1 MMCRKNLAE
10 IIYRTACAEDLER
23 TYEIFVA
30 ATNELNVRR
39 RLPLVQYNGKAPS
52 RSLAFRR
59 HVLVHDAKR
68 YWVAEDRDSGMLIG
82 FGIATLRESLWYL
95 AALHV
100 WPGYQNQGIGRRL
113 LELCL
118 SPANSPGSQTFITIS
133 DSTNPD
139 SNALYAKHG
148 IYQYMPLLGL
158 EGRVP
163 AQLDD
168 KTQLRAMSF
177 TLNGAPRT
185 ILAELDRH
193 VLGVERW
200 TDHTMWLTQPD
211 LTGYLFSEDERVV
224 GYGYVSIAGGVGPL
238 AVMDSTFT
246 QPALSLCLQHL
257 QKKGAQEAAFKIP
270 SSNHAGVGYL
280 LKLGF
285 RLHTILL
292 CDASQLFGHLEH
304 YLVSVGEALF

>member
-1 MMCRKNLAE
+1 MADIN
-10 IIYRTACAEDLER
+10 YRTACAEDLER

-30 ATNELNVRR
+30 ATNELNVRQH
-39 RLPLVQYNGKAPS
+39 LPLIKYNGKAPS

-59 HVLVHDAKR
+59 HVLAHDAKR
-68 YWVAEDRDSGMLIG
+68 YWVAEDRDSGTLIG
-82 FGIATLRESLWYL
+82 FSIATQRESLWYL

-100 WPGYQNQGIGRRL
+100 LPGYQNQGIGRRL

-118 SPANSPGSQTFITIS
+118 SPENSPGTKSFIVIS
-133 DSTNPD
+133 DSTNPN
-139 SNALYAKHG
+139 SNGLYAKHG

-163 AQLDD
+163 APLDV
-168 KTQLRAMSF
+168 KTQLRAVSF

-185 ILAELDRH
+185 MLAELDRH

-211 LTGYLFSEDERVV
+211 LTGYLFSQHERVV
-224 GYGYVSIAGGVGPL
+224 GYGYVSTAGGVGPL
-238 AVMDSTFT
+238 AVMESTFM

-257 QKKGAQEAAFKIP
+257 QKQGAQEASFKIP

-285 RLHTILL
+285 RLRTILL
-292 CDASQLFGHLEH
+292 CDASQPFGHLEH

>member
-1 MMCRKNLAE
+1 MAE
-10 IIYRTACAEDLER
+10 IIYRMARAEDLER
-23 TYEIFVA
+23 TYEIFVV
-30 ATNELNVRR
+30 ATNDLLARR
-39 RLPLVQYNGKAPS
+39 NLPLIKYIGNAPP
-52 RSLAFRR
+52 RSLAFRK
-59 HVLVHDAKR
+59 HVLAHDAQR
-68 YWVAEDRDSGMLIG
+68 YWVAEDQGTLIG

-100 WPGYQNQGIGRRL
+100 WPGYQNQGIGRHL

-118 SPANSPGSQTFITIS
+118 SPKNAPGAQTYIVIS
-133 DSTNPD
+133 DSINPD

-148 IYQYMPLLGL
+148 MYQYVPLLEL

-163 AQLDD
+163 AQLEVN
-168 KTQLRAMSF
+168 THLRAMPF
-177 TLNGAPRT
+177 TLNDAPRAT
-185 ILAELDRH
+185 LAELDRH

-211 LTGYLFSEDERVV
+211 LTGYLFSEGERVI
-224 GYGYVSIAGGVGPL
+224 GYAYVSAAGGIGPL
-238 AVMDSTFT
+238 AVYDAAFT
-246 QPALSLCLQHL
+246 QPVLSLCLQFL
-257 QKKGAQEAAFKIP
+257 QANGAHEAAFKIP

-285 RLHTILL
+285 HLHSILL
-292 CDASQLFGHLEH
+292 CDASQPFGHLEH